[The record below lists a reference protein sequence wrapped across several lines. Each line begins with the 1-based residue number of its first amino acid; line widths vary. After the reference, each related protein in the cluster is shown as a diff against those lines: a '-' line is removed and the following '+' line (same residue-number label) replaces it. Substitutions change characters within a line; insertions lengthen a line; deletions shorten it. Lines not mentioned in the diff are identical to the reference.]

1 MSRHVVTLFVRART
15 DDAARGILEVLG
27 QLVRKKLVDGFFD
40 VPSSAGDE
48 GPRFSG
54 SVVTQNGEDSCDVLA
69 RLADIGTFDE
79 LRIVGLSA
87 SSDEREGTQGV
98 DVWVRRLRQSLSQ
111 LLGARLKV
119 SDHRVGIR
127 AFGEPLPSPP
137 FFSVDVNSNIVV
149 IPHDRKTDGGI
160 ARPVTRLDAED
171 GTHTFFLHGATE
183 LASLLGLWGAM
194 ETSPVDGLEPIVAGT
209 QIPRVRFVQSR
220 TRILVGPPLPLRS
233 VAPAEGDLPVPS
245 EFLPATT
252 SGASVRGLVGRVY
265 PDSLV
270 FTADDVPDFATRVRG
285 GLGELVAFLGVMA
298 RTLVTLPKL
307 IVKGVRNEFDGAA
320 ARVHQDLVGQDSWL
334 QVIGGSSLV
343 ETHNDLGSH
352 EVEEIIRRIEAT
364 TDRELVSPLSAD
376 HWSEMVN
383 GVLGSVDGDHDRR
396 HIRQEIFGNENVL
409 LVSREHIGTA
419 AGTLGE
425 ALSGF
430 LEEPTLP
437 APDLTDGVIQGDQIP
452 TNSPE
457 ITDPVIASVA
467 TKPYTLV
474 HGVGQRLTLER
485 DKARVHLDKTAERL
499 RDAFATLRK
508 TGVDGVSTAVTATA
522 WFSLLGVLVL
532 IFTCTPLR
540 EFLDFFP
547 SRFARDAAWVGF
559 SAVFVVLALLLLGVG
574 GDRNWQTRAL
584 LTGGV
589 VGAVVAV
596 TLVFFDRIRETVVG
610 DSSSPTAATV
620 LAAGTAALMIAA
632 IRKSLTSDSVTKR
645 ELGRLYVVGVS
656 LYLSIGFVFQQAMEG
671 SYLDGAGSD
680 RTRILVAGVVIAGS
694 LLIACLVVVAAV
706 QFRERYRLHR
716 TEKAIEWLRS
726 EMEQSVDAWRRLEAA
741 RVQWAGTG
749 AALLRLFTYPLGK
762 REQTSRF
769 SFDDLT
775 DDESILKFD
784 VAELHLNQSGIDGL
798 TARLRSFFVEP
809 GWLRRQYETLVRKF
823 RERTAF
829 RSGGQVDDMYGR
841 RPETDPMVFR
851 SDAVL
856 GGNADSDRWSFARQL
871 FEGEFDEL
879 LSTVPEDLSFDE
891 VYQTVLD
898 ERESYSLGGAQFG
911 EVGAREFLAQVLP
924 TQVAELPSNVVDRA
938 FTAADPLRKLTSR
951 VWWPSEVAGAA
962 PLSHDE
968 VTVHDSRRV
977 IAQRFDDAVVLVAI
991 RVDLS
996 EPFHYMECVGAV
1008 HEEKAPDRPAQR
1020 SDDDF

>member
-1 MSRHVVTLFVRART
+1 MQGHVVTLFVRARS
-15 DDAARGILEVLG
+15 DSAARGVLETLG
-27 QLVRKKLVDGFFD
+27 QLVRKKLVASFFE
-40 VPSSAGDE
+40 VPSGGGD
-48 GPRFSG
+48 SG
-54 SVVTQNGEDSCDVLA
+54 SRFAGSVFNLGGEESCDALA

-87 SSDEREGTQGV
+87 SSGEGDDSGGV
-98 DVWVRRLRQSLSQ
+98 DAEIRRIRRALEQ
-111 LLGARLKV
+111 LLGVRLKV
-119 SDHRVGIR
+119 SDHRVAVR
-127 AFGEPLPSPP
+127 AFGEALPTAP
-137 FFSVDVNSNIVV
+137 FFSVDVNANIVV

-160 ARPVTRLDAED
+160 ARPITRLNAAG
-171 GTHTFFLHGATE
+171 GTHSFSLHGATE
-183 LASLLGLWGAM
+183 LASLFGLWGAM
-194 ETSPVDGLEPIVAGT
+194 GAAPVDGMEPFVAGT

-233 VAPAEGDLPVPS
+233 VALAEGDLPVPS
-245 EFLPATT
+245 RFLPATT

-270 FTADDVPDFATRVRG
+270 FKADDIPDFATRIRG

-334 QVIGGSSLV
+334 QVIGGASLV
-343 ETHNDLGSH
+343 ESHDDLGSR

-364 TDRELVSPLSAD
+364 ADRELVSPLDAD

-383 GVLGSVDGDHDRR
+383 GVLGSVDGDHERR

-419 AGTLGE
+419 TGTLGE
-425 ALSGF
+425 ALSG
-430 LEEPTLP
+430 LLQEPSLP
-437 APDLTDGVIQGDQIP
+437 APDLSDAIVEEDSIP
-452 TNSPE
+452 TMSPD
-457 ITDPVIASVA
+457 IATPVIAGLASN
-467 TKPYTLV
+467 PSTLV
-474 HGVGQRLTLER
+474 HGLGQRLTSER
-485 DKARVHLDKTAERL
+485 DKARIHLDKTAERL

-508 TGVDGVSTAVTATA
+508 TGIDGVSTAVTATA
-522 WFSLLGVLVL
+522 WFSLLGLVVLVL
-532 IFTCTPLR
+532 TCTPFR

-559 SAVFVVLALLLLGVG
+559 SAAFVVLALLLLGVG
-574 GDRNWQTRAL
+574 GDRNWQARAL
-584 LTGGV
+584 ITGGV
-589 VGAVVAV
+589 VGGVLAV
-596 TLVFFDRIRETVVG
+596 TLVFFDRIRQAVVG
-610 DSSSPTAATV
+610 DSSSPTAAAI
-620 LAAGTAALMIAA
+620 LGAGTAALMIAA

-656 LYLSIGFVFQQAMEG
+656 LYLSIGFVFQQAMDG

-680 RTRILVAGVVIAGS
+680 RTRILVAGAVVAGS
-694 LLIACLVVVAAV
+694 LLLACLVVVAAV
-706 QFRERYRLHR
+706 QFRERYRLRR
-716 TEKAIEWLRS
+716 TERAIEWFRS

-749 AALLRLFTYPLGK
+749 AALLRLLTYPLGK
-762 REQTSRF
+762 REQVSSF
-769 SFDDLT
+769 SFDELT

-784 VAELHLNQSGIDGL
+784 VAELHLNQTGVEGL
-798 TARLRSFFVEP
+798 TARLRTFFVEP
-809 GWLRRQYETLVRKF
+809 GWLRRQYEMVVRKF

-829 RSGGQVDDMYGR
+829 RSGGQVEDMYER

-856 GGNADSDRWSFARQL
+856 GGKADSDRWSFARQI

-879 LSTVPEDLSFDE
+879 LSTVPDDLSFDE

-898 ERESYSLGGAQFG
+898 ERESYSVGGAQFG

-938 FTAADPLRKLTSR
+938 FTAADPLRVMTSH
-951 VWWPSEVAGAA
+951 VWWPSEVAGDA
-962 PLSHDE
+962 PLSNDE
-968 VTVHDSRRV
+968 VKVHDSRRV
-977 IAQRFDDAVVLVAI
+977 IAKRFDDGVVLVAI

-996 EPFHYMECVGAV
+996 EPFSYTECVGAAL
-1008 HEEKAPDRPAQR
+1008 EEVAPHRPASR

>member
-1 MSRHVVTLFVRART
+1 MPRHVVTLFVRART

-27 QLVRKKLVDGFFD
+27 QLVNKKLVGSFFD
-40 VPSSAGDE
+40 APSSGGDE

-54 SVVTQNGEDSCDVLA
+54 SVITQYGEEPCDVLA

-79 LRIVGLSA
+79 LRVVGLSA
-87 SSDEREGTQGV
+87 SSGAGEDSLGV
-98 DVWVRRLRQSLSQ
+98 DLGVRRFRQSLGQ

-119 SDHRVGIR
+119 SDHRVAVR
-127 AFGEPLPSPP
+127 AFDEPLPASP

-149 IPHDRKTDGGI
+149 IPHDRKTDGGV
-160 ARPVTRLDAED
+160 ARPITRLDATG
-171 GTHTFFLHGATE
+171 GTHMFSLHGATE
-183 LASLLGLWGAM
+183 LASLLGLWSAM
-194 ETSPVDGLEPIVAGT
+194 ESSPVDGLEPVVAGT
-209 QIPRVRFVQSR
+209 QIPRLRFVQSR

-245 EFLPATT
+245 MFLPATT

-265 PDSLV
+265 PESLV
-270 FTADDVPDFATRVRG
+270 FTADDVPDFATRIRG
-285 GLGELVAFLGVMA
+285 GLGELFAFLGVMA

-334 QVIGGSSLV
+334 QVIGGSALDVS
-343 ETHNDLGSH
+343 HDDLGSR

-364 TDRELVSPLSAD
+364 ADRELVSPLDAD
-376 HWSEMVN
+376 HWSAMVN

-409 LVSREHIGTA
+409 LVSREHIGVA
-419 AGTLGE
+419 KGTLGE

-430 LEEPTLP
+430 LEEPPLP
-437 APDLTDGVIQGDQIP
+437 APDPTELVAEDGQSPSIIP
-452 TNSPE
+452 ETVSLVSPG
-457 ITDPVIASVA
+457 VAASPA
-467 TKPYTLV
+467 TLV
-474 HGVGQRLTLER
+474 HGIGQRLTSER
-485 DKARVHLDKTAERL
+485 DQARAHLDKTAERL

-508 TGVDGVSTAVTATA
+508 TGIDGVSTAVTATA
-522 WFSLLGVLVL
+522 WFSLLGLLVLV
-532 IFTCTPLR
+532 FTCTPLR

-547 SRFARDAAWVGF
+547 SRFSRDAAWVGF
-559 SAVFVVLALLLLGVG
+559 SAVFIVLALLLLGVG

-589 VGAVVAV
+589 VGGFVAV

-610 DSSSPTAATV
+610 GSSSPAAAAI

-656 LYLSIGFVFQQAMEG
+656 LYLSTGFVFQQAIDG
-671 SYLDGAGSD
+671 SYLDQAGGD

-694 LLIACLVVVAAV
+694 LLLACLVVVAAV
-706 QFRERYRLHR
+706 QFRERYRLRR

-749 AALLRLFTYPLGK
+749 AALLRLLTYPLGK
-762 REQTSRF
+762 REQAARS

-775 DDESILKFD
+775 DDEAILKFD
-784 VAELHLNQSGIDGL
+784 VAELRLNQSGAEGL
-798 TARLRSFFVEP
+798 TARLRTFFVEP
-809 GWLRRQYETLVRKF
+809 GWLRRQYELLVRKF

-829 RSGGQVDDMYGR
+829 RSGSQVDDMYGR

-856 GGNADSDRWSFARQL
+856 GGRADSDRWSFARQL
-871 FEGEFDEL
+871 FDGEFDEL

-911 EVGAREFLAQVLP
+911 EVSAREFLAQVLP
-924 TQVAELPSNVVDRA
+924 IQVAELPSNVVDRA
-938 FTAADPLRKLTSR
+938 FTAADPLRRMSSR
-951 VWWPSEVAGAA
+951 VWWPTEVAGEA
-962 PLSHDE
+962 PLANDE

-996 EPFHYMECVGAV
+996 EPFHYTECVGAV
-1008 HEEKAPDRPAQR
+1008 IEEKAPERPAPR

>member
-1 MSRHVVTLFVRART
+1 MPQHVVTLFVRARG
-15 DDAARGILEVLG
+15 DVAAREILEILG
-27 QLVRKKLVDGFFD
+27 RLVEKRLSESFFET
-40 VPSSAGDE
+40 VSGGGESGIRYAGSI
-48 GPRFSG
+48 FTSG
-54 SVVTQNGEDSCDVLA
+54 GEETCDVLA

-79 LRIVGLSA
+79 LRVVGLSA
-87 SSDEREGTQGV
+87 STEDGEDSRSV
-98 DVWVRRLRQSLSQ
+98 DFEIRRLRQSLGQ

-119 SDHRVGIR
+119 SDHRVAVRG
-127 AFGEPLPSPP
+127 FGEGLPATP

-160 ARPVTRLDAED
+160 ARPITRQDPTG
-171 GTHTFFLHGATE
+171 GTHTFCLHGATE
-183 LASLLGLWGAM
+183 IASLFGLWAAM
-194 ETSPVDGLEPIVAGT
+194 EASPVDGLEPVVAGT
-209 QIPRVRFVQSR
+209 QVPRVRFVQSR
-220 TRILVGPPLPLRS
+220 TRILVGPPLPVRS

-245 EFLPATT
+245 MFLPATT

-270 FTADDVPDFATRVRG
+270 FSADEIPDFATKVRG
-285 GLGELVAFLGVMA
+285 GLSELFAFLGVMV

-334 QVIGGSSLV
+334 QVIGGSSLADSR
-343 ETHNDLGSH
+343 EDFGSQ

-364 TDRELVSPLSAD
+364 ADRELVSPLDAD
-376 HWSEMVN
+376 HWSELVN
-383 GVLGSVDGDHDRR
+383 GVLGSVDGDHERR

-409 LVSREHIGTA
+409 LVSREHIGVAT
-419 AGTLGE
+419 GTFGE
-425 ALSGF
+425 ALNGL

-437 APDLTDGVIQGDQIP
+437 APVTTDAGVEEGEAPRSDSE
-452 TNSPE
+452 TSSVESPSA
-457 ITDPVIASVA
+457 TLASV
-467 TKPYTLV
+467 TLV
-474 HGVGQRLTLER
+474 HGVGKRLMSER
-485 DKARVHLDKTAERL
+485 DKARAHLDRTAERL
-499 RDAFATLRK
+499 RDAFSTLRK

-522 WFSLLGVLVL
+522 WFSLLWLLVLV
-532 IFTCTPLR
+532 FTCTPLR
-540 EFLDFFP
+540 ELLDFFP
-547 SRFARDAAWVGF
+547 SRFARDAAWVSF

-584 LTGGV
+584 ITGGV
-589 VGAVVAV
+589 VGGFLAV

-610 DSSSPTAATV
+610 DSSSPTAATI
-620 LAAGTAALMIAA
+620 LAAGTAVLMIAA
-632 IRKSLTSDSVTKR
+632 IRKSLTSESVTKR

-656 LYLSIGFVFQQAMEG
+656 LYLSVGIVFQQAMDG
-671 SYLDGAGSD
+671 SYLDGAGGD

-706 QFRERYRLHR
+706 QFRERYRLRR
-716 TEKAIEWLRS
+716 TEKAVEWLRS

-749 AALLRLFTYPLGK
+749 AALLRLLTYPLGK
-762 REQTSRF
+762 RERDSGF

-775 DDESILKFD
+775 DDESVLKFD
-784 VAELHLNQSGIDGL
+784 VAELQLNQSGVEGL
-798 TARLRSFFVEP
+798 TARLRTFFVEP
-809 GWLRRQYETLVRKF
+809 GWLRRQYELLVRKF

-829 RSGGQVDDMYGR
+829 RSGSQPDEMFGR
-841 RPETDPMVFR
+841 RPETDPMVYR
-851 SDAVL
+851 TDMVL
-856 GGNADSDRWSFARQL
+856 SGKADSDRWSFARQL

-938 FTAADPLRKLTSR
+938 FTAADPLRRMSSR
-951 VWWPSEVAGAA
+951 VWWPSEVAGQA
-962 PLSHDE
+962 PLSNDQ

-996 EPFHYMECVGAV
+996 EPFNYTECVGAV
-1008 HEEKAPDRPAQR
+1008 PEEKVSQRQAPS